1 MPAQT
6 GPARDDGGEL
16 QLQLTRP
23 LVAENASLFAAD
35 FVEQGRGQGI
45 PLDYSAGSL
54 TVLDQI
60 IGSLRAENVRAAQV
74 ADVLFGFGC
83 YLGETIVR
91 DKGARWVS
99 SARTPLAAIS
109 VFPIVLEF
117 ANGTYSDPVGQ
128 PFAALLSG
136 ASLSSFYTDT
146 VF

>member
-1 MPAQT
+1 MA
-6 GPARDDGGEL
+6 AHDADAEL

-35 FVEQGRGQGI
+35 FVEQGRSQGI
-45 PLDYSAGSL
+45 PLDYSPGSL

-60 IGSLRAENVRAAQV
+60 IGSLRAEGVRAAQV

-91 DKGARWVS
+91 AEGARWVT
-99 SARTPLAAIS
+99 SAGTPLAAIS
-109 VFPIVLEF
+109 VFPIVVRRSSGAF
-117 ANGTYSDPVGQ
+117 SDPVGQ

-136 ASLSSFYTDT
+136 ASLLSFYVDT
-146 VF
+146 VSQTG